1 MIACCGVDPFAKG
14 VPYCECN
21 TEKKRRFSCDCGEEL
36 DAHEW
41 AWDHQGISSSTHLS
55 RDNREVFFHPGYSS
69 GTAVVRGNKPCVKGQ
84 YYYWEIK
91 VLTPMYGTDVMVGVG
106 TSKINLREPEV
117 RFCSFLGSDEE
128 SWGFSYRGSIQH
140 SGTYERY
147 GPPFVQG
154 SIVGIFLDMFRG
166 TITFYLNRQSLG
178 IAFKS
183 LKVDELYPMVCSTAA
198 QSGIR
203 LIYSFSCTPS
213 LQLLCLQT
221 MGADTDLVKKF
232 DMVPG
237 FKSYLGKMYW
247 WLMLPLRNYRESRA
261 FNLLNIDDEK
271 IAIEILDWDGTPLA
285 ELSFGPNLHPCCSSS
300 GDQGSPSSATSITV
314 EDENYPEGKYCKKL
328 CITRDFMFF

>member
-128 SWGFSYRGSIQH
+128 SWGFSYRG
-140 SGTYERY
+140 
-147 GPPFVQG
+147 
-154 SIVGIFLDMFRG
+154 
-166 TITFYLNRQSLG
+166 

-247 WLMLPLRNYRESRA
+247 WLMLPLRNYRESRENTDCHA
-261 FNLLNIDDEK
+261 IRTEINGRQDKITQQLASTIKDDEK